1 MNNKIGFSNFRK
13 FADFPEI
20 DLGDITIL
28 VGGNNS
34 GKSTLVKAFLL
45 CVDNL
50 RMMRMS
56 DRRRENRNNIFGFTK
71 PMFRFDANI
80 YHDVKVKTFAR
91 AIHNKPVADCDGG
104 CASLPSSI
112 TFKFALGMFEFQF
125 VVAGNRDE
133 ELTYG
138 DVLSITVVDKEQKI
152 RFCNDYEHATMS
164 YAVLASSQND
174 GSKKVAQDI
183 SKKEEM
189 EKEYLEIEKSFEAA
203 SNEGDLEKI
212 AFLLEEKEK
221 IEAAYRAIYGMDV
234 TLVGDL
240 EEVNL
245 ENEESSD
252 LEKDAVC
259 YDNLPL
265 GFVLNEVN
273 EYVVMNVIS
282 NIINFA
288 SQAKDKAPEYKEGE
302 DTDSYDERM
311 KEYEAKEDAR
321 KGMYLDISKML
332 KSQKDLAYLLNT
344 LNVQYIS
351 AHAVNQDAYYEVGG
365 NDFMAQV
372 VYDYYLEKITP
383 GDAEYTF
390 VTDWMKIF
398 GIGHDFCVEP
408 LMAGDVYK
416 LTIEDEDGT
425 KLPLADKGM
434 GAIQMMILLLRLA
447 TIIHIAKSNRS
458 VATTVVIEEPE
469 QNLHPKMQSLLADLL
484 ESIATSNEYK
494 VKFIIETH
502 SEYLI
507 RKSQVLVANANFVDD
522 KDIEENCPFTVY
534 YLPAD
539 AGAPYQMHY
548 KITGGF
554 VEKFGTGFFDAATE
568 SDMVIIRKE
577 FEQKK
582 KNRK

>member
-212 AFLLEEKEK
+212 ASLLEEKEK

-234 TLVGDL
+234 TPVGDL
-240 EEVNL
+240 EEKNL

-288 SQAKDKAPEYKEGE
+288 SQAKDKAPEYK
-302 DTDSYDERM
+302 
-311 KEYEAKEDAR
+311 R
-321 KGMYLDISKML
+321 KGK
-332 KSQKDLAYLLNT
+332 
-344 LNVQYIS
+344 
-351 AHAVNQDAYYEVGG
+351 
-365 NDFMAQV
+365 
-372 VYDYYLEKITP
+372 TP
-383 GDAEYTF
+383 
-390 VTDWMKIF
+390 I
-398 GIGHDFCVEP
+398 P
-408 LMAGDVYK
+408 
-416 LTIEDEDGT
+416 
-425 KLPLADKGM
+425 
-434 GAIQMMILLLRLA
+434 MMR
-447 TIIHIAKSNRS
+447 
-458 VATTVVIEEPE
+458 E
-469 QNLHPKMQSLLADLL
+469 
-484 ESIATSNEYK
+484 
-494 VKFIIETH
+494 
-502 SEYLI
+502 
-507 RKSQVLVANANFVDD
+507 
-522 KDIEENCPFTVY
+522 
-534 YLPAD
+534 
-539 AGAPYQMHY
+539 
-548 KITGGF
+548 
-554 VEKFGTGFFDAATE
+554 
-568 SDMVIIRKE
+568 
-577 FEQKK
+577 
-582 KNRK
+582 

>member
-104 CASLPSSI
+104 CASLPSYI

-212 AFLLEEKEK
+212 ASLLEEKEK

-234 TLVGDL
+234 TLVGNL
-240 EEVNL
+240 EEENL
-245 ENEESSD
+245 ENEVNPAKRNVLD
-252 LEKDAVC
+252 LE
-259 YDNLPL
+259 
-265 GFVLNEVN
+265 NE
-273 EYVVMNVIS
+273 
-282 NIINFA
+282 
-288 SQAKDKAPEYKEGE
+288 
-302 DTDSYDERM
+302 T
-311 KEYEAKEDAR
+311 
-321 KGMYLDISKML
+321 
-332 KSQKDLAYLLNT
+332 
-344 LNVQYIS
+344 
-351 AHAVNQDAYYEVGG
+351 
-365 NDFMAQV
+365 
-372 VYDYYLEKITP
+372 
-383 GDAEYTF
+383 
-390 VTDWMKIF
+390 
-398 GIGHDFCVEP
+398 C
-408 LMAGDVYK
+408 
-416 LTIEDEDGT
+416 
-425 KLPLADKGM
+425 
-434 GAIQMMILLLRLA
+434 
-447 TIIHIAKSNRS
+447 
-458 VATTVVIEEPE
+458 
-469 QNLHPKMQSLLADLL
+469 
-484 ESIATSNEYK
+484 
-494 VKFIIETH
+494 
-502 SEYLI
+502 
-507 RKSQVLVANANFVDD
+507 
-522 KDIEENCPFTVY
+522 
-534 YLPAD
+534 
-539 AGAPYQMHY
+539 
-548 KITGGF
+548 
-554 VEKFGTGFFDAATE
+554 
-568 SDMVIIRKE
+568 
-577 FEQKK
+577 
-582 KNRK
+582 KNREKRNVLKKSHTRHFKAIKKQSKTGCFYSF

>member
-13 FADFPEI
+13 FAKFPEI

-56 DRRRENRNNIFGFTK
+56 DRRRENQNNIFGFNK

-80 YHDVKVKTFAR
+80 YHDVKVKTFTR
-91 AIHNKPVADCDGG
+91 AIHNKPVPACDGSG
-104 CASLPSSI
+104 ASLPSTI
-112 TFKFALGMFEFQF
+112 TFKFALGKFEFQF

-138 DVLSITVVDKEQKI
+138 DVLSISIVDKEQNI
-152 RFCNDYEHATMS
+152 RFCNDYEHKTMS

-174 GSKKVAQDI
+174 GSKKVALDI
-183 SKKEEM
+183 SKKKEM
-189 EKEYLEIEKSFEAA
+189 RKEYFEIDNALEEAT
-203 SNEGDLEKI
+203 NEGDLERI
-212 AFLLEEKEK
+212 ASLSEEKEK
-221 IEAAYRAIYGMDV
+221 IEAAYKATYGIDV
-234 TLVGDL
+234 TLVGEL
-240 EEVNL
+240 EVVNL
-245 ENEESSD
+245 EANAPSD
-252 LEKDAVC
+252 LEKDSVC
-259 YDNLPL
+259 YNNLPL
-265 GFVLNEVN
+265 GFILNEVN

-282 NIINFA
+282 NIIDFA

-302 DTDSYDERM
+302 DSDSYDEKM
-311 KEYEAKEDAR
+311 KEYEAKENAR
-321 KGMYLDISKML
+321 KGMYLDISKMHN
-332 KSQKDLAYLLNT
+332 SRKDLAYLLET

-351 AHAVNQDAYYEVGG
+351 AHAVNQDAFYKRGG
-365 NDFMAQV
+365 DDFMAQV
-372 VYDYYLEKITP
+372 VYDFYFEKIIH
-383 GDAEYTF
+383 GDTEYTF
-390 VTDWMKIF
+390 VTDWMKTF
-398 GIGHDFCVEP
+398 GIGYDFCIEP

-447 TIIHIAKSNRS
+447 TIMHIAKSNKS
-458 VATTVVIEEPE
+458 ASTTVVIEEPE

-484 ESIATSNEYK
+484 QSIATSNDYK
-494 VKFIIETH
+494 VDFIIETH

-507 RKSQVLVANANFVDD
+507 RKSQVLVAQEKYANKEDLTA
-522 KDIEENCPFTVY
+522 NNPFKIY
-534 YLPAD
+534 YLPSDGSDRYEMEYRTDGCFAND
-539 AGAPYQMHY
+539 
-548 KITGGF
+548 
-554 VEKFGTGFFDAATE
+554 FGEGFFDEAENLAFQ
-568 SDMVIIRKE
+568 VL
-577 FEQKK
+577 
-582 KNRK
+582 